1 MQINMNAY
9 NFQTIANE
17 ARKGRREWVELEPV
31 YDGRKSFYGKA
42 NVVEFE
48 NGLKV
53 LQSYST
59 FVAAVLPDGR
69 FLSFGN
75 WSATTRRH
83 QWEFCLQFANES
95 EFKTSTLNDF
105 ETAMQFSLY

>member
-1 MQINMNAY
+1 MKTQQMNAY
-9 NFQTIANE
+9 NFATIAKQ
-17 ARKGRREWVELEPV
+17 ARKGRHEYVELKPV

-42 NVVEFE
+42 TVVEFE

-53 LQSYST
+53 LQSYT
-59 FVAAVLPDGR
+59 TYVAAVLPDGR

-83 QWEFCLQFANES
+83 QWEFCLQYANKS
-95 EFKTSTLNDF
+95 EWQTSTLDDF
-105 ETAMQFSLY
+105 ETNMYFHW

>member
-1 MQINMNAY
+1 MQNTMNAY
-9 NFQTIANE
+9 NFQTIAKQ
-17 ARKGRREWVELEPV
+17 ARKGRRHSVELVPIHEN
-31 YDGRKSFYGKA
+31 RKSYYKKA
-42 NVVEFE
+42 YIIVFD

-59 FVAAVLPDGR
+59 YVAAVLPDGR

-83 QWEFCLQFANES
+83 QWEFCLQYANKS
-95 EFKTSTLNDF
+95 EWQTSTLNDF
-105 ETAMQFSLY
+105 ETNMYFHW